1 MADDNSQRG
10 GESCTE
16 TMEQGQPCS
25 DEPEHNESMKE
36 VTELINEDLNS
47 ADIKKSSED
56 IRPCRNEEET
66 KCSTEEETAGE
77 CSQENS
83 ETTCPENMISFR
95 VVWNKKNYDV
105 TFNANDTVEN
115 LKKHIE
121 TLTGLPVST
130 QKLMFKGLVKDDTK
144 TLSDLKVT
152 NHSKMMVIGSTVK
165 DIMAVNIPPSAK
177 ALKEETTA
185 TASTKEPWSKQKMH
199 KKILDKG
206 KPDDAMPGDKTK
218 KEPLPR
224 QPISGML
231 NKAAGKV
238 RLTFKLE
245 LDQLWIGTKERTEKV
260 SMGSIKNVLS
270 EPIEDNDDY
279 HVLAIQLGPTE
290 ASRYWVY
297 WVPAQYV
304 DAIKDTI
311 LGKWQPF

>member
-1 MADDNSQRG
+1 MAENPSCGEGRCSEVMEDGQR
-10 GESCTE
+10 SCNIEQQNE
-16 TMEQGQPCS
+16 T
-25 DEPEHNESMKE
+25 NTKE
-36 VTELINEDLNS
+36 VKDMINEDVNS
-47 ADIKKSSED
+47 TDVKNSNDD

-66 KCSTEEETAGE
+66 TCVTVNDTTGE
-77 CSQENS
+77 CSSES
-83 ETTCPENMISFR
+83 AETTSENIVSFR

-105 TFNANDTVEN
+105 TFNANVSVGN

-121 TLTGLPVST
+121 SLTGIPVT
-130 QKLMFKGLVKDDTK
+130 MQKLMFKGLVKDDTK

-152 NHSKMMVIGSTVK
+152 NHAKMMVIGSTVK
-165 DIMAVNIPPSAK
+165 DIMTVNIPPSDK
-177 ALKEETTA
+177 TLKEESKA
-185 TASTKEPWSKQKMH
+185 AASTKEPWSRQKMH

-206 KPDDAMPGDKTK
+206 KPEDAMPGEKSK

-270 EPIEDNDDY
+270 EPIEGHEDY

>member
-1 MADDNSQRG
+1 MDDGTHGAEEKQDQAMDQGKSHS
-10 GESCTE
+10 SCVDKE
-16 TMEQGQPCS
+16 
-25 DEPEHNESMKE
+25 NESSEKE
-36 VTELINEDLNS
+36 IIELTEGLANSTDVKVTND
-47 ADIKKSSED
+47 D
-56 IRPCRNEEET
+56 IRPCREEKET
-66 KCSTEEETAGE
+66 KCTENEKAGE
-77 CSQENS
+77 CLTEESTS
-83 ETTCPENMISFR
+83 LAKMISFR

-105 TFNANDTVEN
+105 TFNSNDTVES

-130 QKLMFKGLVKDDTK
+130 QKLMYKGLVKDDSK
-144 TLSDLKVT
+144 TLNDIKLI
-152 NHSKMMVIGSTVK
+152 NNAKMMVIGSTVK

-177 ALKEETTA
+177 ALKEETA
-185 TASTKEPWSKQKMH
+185 AAASSKEPWSQQKMH

-206 KPDDAMPGDKTK
+206 KPEDAMPGDKTK

-245 LDQLWIGTKERTEKV
+245 VDQLWIGTKERTEKI

-270 EPIEDNDDY
+270 EPIEGHEDY